1 MTVEGTDRL
10 GNSAK
15 SDTYTFTTATDTRP
29 PQIYDLRVD
38 KSVLSSEVQPDRE
51 RSAQLVVSWKTDEP
65 STSQVAYDS
74 GLGDEYT
81 QRTNVESNLKTDH
94 VVIISN
100 LSPSTV
106 YHLQAVSEDSATN
119 SGKSSKLVAV
129 TPKATNTVFEVVVES
144 LGNVFNFLR

>member
-10 GNSAK
+10 GNSTQ
-15 SDTYTFTTATDTRP
+15 SDTHTFTTATDTRP
-29 PQIYDLRVD
+29 PQIYDLKVD
-38 KSVLSSEVQPDRE
+38 KSVLSNEVQPDRE

-65 STSQVAYDS
+65 STSQVAYDN
-74 GLGDEYT
+74 GLGDEYS
-81 QRTNVESNLKTDH
+81 QKTNVENNLKTDH

-106 YHLQAVSEDSATN
+106 YHLQAVSEDSASN